1 MEEFSVE
8 TNWKLAGLL
17 NNQGCKNDARRIG
30 EEGTKSNRV
39 GTSAPGRGLRGK
51 GRLDRQRASLGSE
64 WFEPQIRCPSP
75 GVLCQGDKPRWLV
88 GGPRGPAEG
97 SGDPGLDSSLEE
109 SVCTGLPPGRVE
121 RAPLVAAGCP
131 ATAPCTPAQ
140 ARRMSAPA
148 RPLHITGKHGLVQ
161 GQSLGGAGA
170 ATAGTYSSSATQAA
184 QISYGSGP
192 TRAHPRPP
200 RPPQRVRVA
209 HLPCRDVLQQV
220 GAAEA
225 GAVRGKRGLA
235 WDAVSEQRHGHQCI
249 RPLSTAETS

>member
-1 MEEFSVE
+1 ME

-200 RPPQRVRVA
+200 PPPTESPCGPPALQRRSTT
-209 HLPCRDVLQQV
+209 
-220 GAAEA
+220 G
-225 GAVRGKRGLA
+225 GGSRGWGCERKKGTCMGRC
-235 WDAVSEQRHGHQCI
+235 V
-249 RPLSTAETS
+249 